1 MTAEQRNTKEI
12 KILSP
17 TGILG
22 YGFPP
27 ESFKR
32 GLEHEPD
39 CIAVDGGSTDP
50 GPYYLGVGKS
60 FTSRGGVKRD
70 LRFIL
75 KAAIGRQDKRI
86 PVIIG
91 SAGGA
96 GAKPHLDW
104 CRDIVKE
111 IALEEGLRFKLA
123 CIYADIP
130 ARRVR
135 DALAAGKISAGPY
148 VPELTESII
157 EESVNI
163 VGQMGTEPIIRALE
177 AGADVILAGRAYDPA
192 VFAALPIFRGFDH
205 GLALHMGKI
214 LECAAIA
221 ADPGSGADC
230 ALGTL
235 SHDSFR
241 LEALN
246 PERRFTAAS
255 TAAHTLYEKSD
266 PLHLPG
272 PGGSLNLEAAEFLE
286 TPDGASEVRGSRF
299 EPASP
304 YRIKLE
310 AARLR
315 GYRTLCVAGVRD
327 PILIASLD
335 GVLNTVK
342 NQVISSLEA
351 DGVHGEV
358 YFHVYGRDGVMGP
371 AEDSVKTAHE
381 VGIVMEAVAADQER
395 ADELLSAV
403 RSTLLHYG
411 YPGRI
416 ATAGNLALPF
426 SPSDVSM
433 GPVYEFS
440 IYHLMEG
447 DPEEFFRPEII
458 EAGE

>member
-1 MTAEQRNTKEI
+1 MTEKNLNKDEM

-70 LRFIL
+70 LRYIL
-75 KAAIGRQDKRI
+75 KAAVGRPDKRI
-86 PVIIG
+86 PVVIG

-104 CRDIVKE
+104 CRDIVTE
-111 IALEEGLRFKLA
+111 IAAEEGLRFKLA
-123 CIYADIP
+123 CVYADIP
-130 ARRVR
+130 ASRVR
-135 DALAAGKISAGPY
+135 AALAGGKITAGPY
-148 VPELTESII
+148 VPELTDTII

-163 VGQMGTEPIIRALE
+163 VGQMGTEPLIRALE

-192 VFAALPIFRGFDH
+192 VFAALPILRGFDP
-205 GLALHMGKI
+205 GPALHMGKI

-221 ADPGSGADC
+221 AEPGSGADC

-235 SHDSFR
+235 RRGSFR
-241 LEALN
+241 LETLN
-246 PERRFTAAS
+246 PVRRFTAAS

-266 PLHLPG
+266 PVHLPG
-272 PGGSLNLEAAEFLE
+272 PGGSLNLEAAEFRE

-299 EPASP
+299 EPAFP

-335 GVLNTVK
+335 DVLNTVK
-342 NQVISSLEA
+342 HQVTSSLKA

-358 YFHVYGRDGVMGP
+358 HFHVYGRNGVMGP
-371 AEDSVKTAHE
+371 AEPSGNTAHE
-381 VGIVMEAVAADQER
+381 VGIVMEAVAQDQER
-395 ADELLSAV
+395 ADDLLGAV

-440 IYHLMEG
+440 MYHLMEA
-447 DPEEFFRPEII
+447 DPEEFFRPEIAVI
-458 EAGE
+458 GG